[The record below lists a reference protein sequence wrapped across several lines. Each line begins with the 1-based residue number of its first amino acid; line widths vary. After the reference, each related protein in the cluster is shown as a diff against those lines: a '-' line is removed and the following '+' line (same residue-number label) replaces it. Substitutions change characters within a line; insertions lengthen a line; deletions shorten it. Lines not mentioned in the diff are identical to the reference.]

1 MYKTIITT
9 LLVTLTGAT
18 VASAMYAGQ
27 SINEMEEKKMT
38 DKKENGI
45 IRTEKA
51 IESGVVKGY
60 KAIENGVV
68 RGYKG
73 IENGVVKGYKA
84 IEDAFVETFF
94 AEDPRVEAAEEQT
107 ESADVAAD
115 NAEQVENTEAAEV
128 SEAYLSIEAIRV
140 ALPE

>member
-45 IRTEKA
+45 IRG
-51 IESGVVKGY
+51 IDPGVINNLDDYIILTGMQKNPYPYLGASDIYVQPSY
-60 KAIENGVV
+60 E
-68 RGYKG
+68 
-73 IENGVVKGYKA
+73 
-84 IEDAFVETFF
+84 
-94 AEDPRVEAAEEQT
+94 EA
-107 ESADVAAD
+107 
-115 NAEQVENTEAAEV
+115 
-128 SEAYLSIEAIRV
+128 LSIAMLEAQRRLLHGS
-140 ALPE
+140 ATYWFFSGTAS